1 MPHWWAHNGAR
12 ACIAGTNDKK
22 RRNAPPEGGHTEKKG
37 RQMDTLDLAA
47 GFGRRG
53 LLRGAAAGAL
63 AGTMALPRVSRAAE
77 GITFGSITPSTGTY
91 GFAGKLVTNG
101 AQLAIDMA
109 GGKVLGQPIRYISRD
124 DEGRSATGVRRL
136 SEAIS
141 NDGLV
146 VFNGNYASDI
156 GLAESAIARREK
168 VLQYAAGGSEDFTG
182 ARCSRYTFQWSA
194 NPYTAMKTVMDY
206 VAKTHPG
213 AKRWYTVTA
222 DYVFGQALLKYAKVV
237 GEDKGMTFVGNSAH
251 PLGERQYT
259 QYLTQAVAAKPDV
272 ICLLS
277 AGTDAVTCLRQL
289 AGFGVKDV
297 VVVAPW
303 AIEIDQL
310 PEVPEEMRGGL
321 ILGENYFYTIDTP
334 VNREFVDAYRKK
346 YGSLPGYAA
355 AYGYDSFRT
364 VLLAMEKAK
373 TVEIPK
379 VIETMEGMHYD
390 GLLGPSSIDAAT
402 HQTVRPYF
410 VVQGKARAAMK
421 APDDYADV
429 VATGSDPQPK
439 ALNACKEIGAL

>member
-1 MPHWWAHNGAR
+1 MRSSG
-12 ACIAGTNDKK
+12 IV
-22 RRNAPPEGGHTEKKG
+22 AP
-37 RQMDTLDLAA
+37 L
-47 GFGRRG
+47 GRRR
-53 LLRGAAAGAL
+53 LLRGAAGGAL
-63 AGTMALPRVSRAAE
+63 AGALALPRVSRAAD
-77 GITFGSITPSTGTY
+77 GITFGSITPSTGPY

-101 AQLAIDMA
+101 AQLAIEMA

-136 SEAIS
+136 SEALA
-141 NDGLV
+141 NDDLK
-146 VFNGNYASDI
+146 VFNGNYSSDI

-206 VAKTHPG
+206 VGKAHPEAKT
-213 AKRWYTVTA
+213 WYTITA

-237 GEDKGMTFVGNSAH
+237 GEAKGISFVGNAAH

-272 ICLLS
+272 LCLLDGG
-277 AGTDAVTCLRQL
+277 ADAVTCLRQL
-289 AGFGVKDV
+289 AGFGAKDML
-297 VVVAPW
+297 VVAPW

-310 PEVPEEMRGGL
+310 PEVPEGMRDGL
-321 ILGENYFYTIDTP
+321 ILGENYFHSIDTP
-334 VNREFVDAYRKK
+334 ANRTFVEAYQKK

-364 VLLAMEKAK
+364 VLLAMEKAG
-373 TVEIPK
+373 TLDIPK
-379 VIETMEGMHYD
+379 VVATMEGMHYD
-390 GLLGPSSIDAAT
+390 SILGPTSIDPAT

-410 VVQGKARAAMK
+410 VVRGKAPGAMK
-421 APDDYADV
+421 SPDDYVDV
-429 VATGSDPQPK
+429 VATGSDIQPPE
-439 ALNACKEIGAL
+439 LNACKGIGEL